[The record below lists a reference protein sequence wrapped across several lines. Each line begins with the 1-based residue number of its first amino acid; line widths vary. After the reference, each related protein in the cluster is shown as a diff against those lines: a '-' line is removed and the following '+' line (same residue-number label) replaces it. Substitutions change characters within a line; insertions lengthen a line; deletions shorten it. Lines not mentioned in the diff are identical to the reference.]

1 LKKNKRIEEMKAEY
15 QEKCDAAKTRQEE
28 RKAALD
34 AKIKE
39 HVEADP
45 DYTPPQEEIDEADRL
60 SEVEE
65 PE

>member
-1 LKKNKRIEEMKAEY
+1 MKAEY